1 MRVSRPGERV
11 SGRGWCHAAG
21 RILVTSLAG
30 LGFLSV
36 LVSVTPLVSWCATAL
51 AGPWDDP
58 TGDVLIVLAG
68 SSLDGGLIGESSYWR
83 ATYAMLAWRAGVY
96 RRVVV
101 SGGPAHQPIAPGI
114 GDFLISQ
121 GVPREAIV
129 LETRSR
135 NTRENA
141 LYLRD
146 LLGGSPG
153 TKVLLTSDYHMFR
166 ARRTFAKVGLEVQPM
181 PYPDVRKRATRWT
194 GRWPAFLDLVD
205 ETAKIGYYWA
215 RGWI

>member
-1 MRVSRPGERV
+1 V
-11 SGRGWCHAAG
+11 RGGGWYRSAR
-21 RILVTSLAG
+21 RIVVIGLAG
-30 LGFLSV
+30 LGFLCV
-36 LVSVTPLVSWCATAL
+36 VVTATPLVSWWATTL
-51 AGPWDDP
+51 AGPWTDP

-83 ATYAMLAWRAGVY
+83 ATYAVLAWRAGGF

-101 SGGPAHQPIAPGI
+101 SGGPEGHPIARGI

-121 GVPREAIV
+121 GVPPEAIS

-141 LYLRD
+141 LYLEG
-146 LLGGSPG
+146 LLVGSPG
-153 TKVLLTSDYHMFR
+153 AKVLLTSDYHMFR
-166 ARRTFAKVGLEVQPM
+166 ARRALAKVGLEVRPR
-181 PYPDVRKRATRWT
+181 PYPDVRKRATRWA
-194 GRWPAFLDLVD
+194 GRWPAFVDLVG
-205 ETAKIGYYWA
+205 ETTKIGYYWA